1 MSIRYRICQ
10 IRLIIPETSDEIIE
24 ELSLDSPKKADILEE
39 PLETPIKLDNIEEPI
54 CNNINITI
62 NNIPKKIVEYTEHF
76 VSVAVCFYWKPTN
89 NKIDDL
95 SKIYLLGTNILVNN
109 SQYLPSFRIDK
120 TDTIKY
126 KKLVREFCK
135 SDLNLSNKDIS
146 CIKHLNNK
154 ENYHNYLVLL
164 KRKQKLINKYKNTLN
179 SIDKNVNLWRT
190 FYGMYY
196 PEKINPLI
204 SDVYSKLSK
213 DKYVGNILKIG
224 KNTLC
229 VNEIYKTLSIITDDE
244 IY

>member
-10 IRLIIPETSDEIIE
+10 IRIIIPETSDEIIE
-24 ELSLDSPKKADILEE
+24 ELSLDSPKKLDIVEE
-39 PLETPIKLDNIEEPI
+39 PLEIPIKLDNIEEPQN
-54 CNNINITI
+54 NNINITI
-62 NNIPKKIVEYTEHF
+62 NNIPKKIIEYDEHF
-76 VSVAVCFYWKPTN
+76 VSITVCYYWKPTN
-89 NKIDDL
+89 NKIEDL

-109 SQYLPSFRIDK
+109 SLCIPSFKIVK
-120 TDTIKY
+120 KDTIKY
-126 KKLVREFCK
+126 KKLVREYCK
-135 SDLNLSNKDIS
+135 SDLNLANKDIS

-164 KRKQKLINKYKNTLN
+164 KRKKKLINKYKNTLN
-179 SIDKNVNLWRT
+179 SSDKNANLWRT

-204 SDVYSKLSK
+204 SDMYSKLSK
-213 DKYVGNILKIG
+213 YKYVGNVLKIG